1 MMAVMA
7 TAGVRGAITL
17 AGILTLPLLMPN
29 GSIFPNRD
37 VAIFIAMGVILCS
50 LLIASI
56 ALPIL
61 TKGLVQDLPYDN
73 DEIRARLALNE
84 AAMAH
89 IRELMNHPSEDVDEI
104 AMRTEV
110 GSSVIRDLWST
121 FR

>member
-1 MMAVMA
+1 AVMA

-17 AGILTLPLLMPN
+17 AGILTLPFLMPD
-29 GSIFPNRD
+29 GSLFPNRD
-37 VAIFIAMGVILCS
+37 VAIFLSMGVILCS

-89 IRELMNHPSEDVDEI
+89 IRELM
-104 AMRTEV
+104 
-110 GSSVIRDLWST
+110 
-121 FR
+121 